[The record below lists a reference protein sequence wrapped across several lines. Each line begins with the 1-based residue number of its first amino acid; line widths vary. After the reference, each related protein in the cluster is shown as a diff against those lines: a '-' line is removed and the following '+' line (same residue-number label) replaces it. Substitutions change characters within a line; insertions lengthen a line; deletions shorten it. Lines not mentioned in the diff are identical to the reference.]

1 MTPNEI
7 HAHTASMPVRS
18 FLVTL
23 MDHQGIQQ
31 VIVQTPCVCDI
42 QEWAVA
48 HQVQLGMYAPIVL
61 STNEDAAAHIPV
73 AEPS

>member
-7 HAHTASMPVRS
+7 HEHKPGMPVRS
-18 FLVTL
+18 YLVTL

-42 QEWAVA
+42 QQWATA
-48 HQVQLGMYAPIVL
+48 HQVDLSMVDPVVLG
-61 STNEDAAAHIPV
+61 TDEEAARHIPV